1 MCRQFK
7 SVSKQKLF
15 MKNYLWNMFANIQNG
30 QQAQRSFIIQNK
42 KKICESFLN
51 ILWNEG
57 FISGYK
63 TLNSTAV
70 PKLKIF
76 LKYVKN
82 QPVIHSIKAISKP
95 SNRVHFSVKQIWKL
109 NSESSLL
116 IFSTNKGLLTCT
128 QCKKLNTG
136 GELFAVIN

>member
-1 MCRQFK
+1 
-7 SVSKQKLF
+7 
-15 MKNYLWNMFANIQNG
+15 MFANIQNG
-30 QQAQRSFIIQNK
+30 QQAQRSFVIQNK
-42 KKICESFLN
+42 KKVCESFLN

-63 TLNSTAV
+63 TLNSTV

-76 LKYVKN
+76 LKYVRK
-82 QPVIHSIKAISKP
+82 QPVIYSIKSISKP
-95 SNRVHFSVKQIWKL
+95 SNRVYFSVKQIWKL